1 MERINKYLSAIGVCS
16 RREADR
22 LVEAGR
28 ILVNGELASLGTKVS
43 DEDEIKIDGKLV
55 ASKNTEDV
63 LIAFN
68 KPVGLLCTTAR
79 DQGDNIVDFI
89 NYKTRIYPVGRLDKE
104 SCGLILLT
112 NNGEMMDKLL
122 RSSNH
127 HEKEYIVSVDGKVDD
142 AFLKKMRS
150 GIYLEELDRTTNKC
164 KVEKVDEHTFT
175 IILTQGLN
183 RQIRRMCKA
192 CNRKV
197 TSLKRLRILN
207 INLGDLKTGEY
218 REITGKE
225 KETLYKILDDQLTF
239 DLNAV

>member
-1 MERINKYLSAIGVCS
+1 MERINKYLSALGVCS

-22 LVEAGR
+22 LVEAQR
-28 ILVNGELASLGTKVS
+28 IYVNGKLATLGTKVS
-43 DEDEIKIDGKLV
+43 DLDEIKIDGKPIL
-55 ASKNTEDV
+55 KKEREDIV
-63 LIAFN
+63 IAFN

-142 AFLKKMRS
+142 AFLKKMRQ

-164 KVEKVDEHTFT
+164 KVEKVNDNTFT

-192 CNRKV
+192 CNRRV
-197 TSLKRLRILN
+197 TSLKRIRILN

-225 KETLYKILDDQLTF
+225 KETLYRILED
-239 DLNAV
+239 

>member
-112 NNGEMMDKLL
+112 NNGEMIIMTIP
-122 RSSNH
+122 
-127 HEKEYIVSVDGKVDD
+127 E
-142 AFLKKMRS
+142 LK
-150 GIYLEELDRTTNKC
+150 
-164 KVEKVDEHTFT
+164 
-175 IILTQGLN
+175 
-183 RQIRRMCKA
+183 
-192 CNRKV
+192 
-197 TSLKRLRILN
+197 
-207 INLGDLKTGEY
+207 
-218 REITGKE
+218 
-225 KETLYKILDDQLTF
+225 
-239 DLNAV
+239 

>member
-1 MERINKYLSAIGVCS
+1 MERINKYLSALGVCS

-22 LVEAGR
+22 LVEAQR
-28 ILVNGELASLGTKVS
+28 IYVNGKLATLGTKVS
-43 DEDEIKIDGKLV
+43 DQDEIKIDGKPIL
-55 ASKNTEDV
+55 KKEREDIV
-63 LIAFN
+63 IAFN

-127 HEKEYIVSVDGKVDD
+127 HEKEYIVSIDGKVDD
-142 AFLKKMRS
+142 AFLKKMRQ

-164 KVEKVDEHTFT
+164 KVEKVNDNTFT

-192 CNRKV
+192 CNRRV
-197 TSLKRLRILN
+197 TSLKRIRILN

-225 KETLYKILDDQLTF
+225 KETLYRILED
-239 DLNAV
+239 

>member
-1 MERINKYLSAIGVCS
+1 MERINKYLSALGVCS

-22 LVEAGR
+22 LVKAQR
-28 ILVNGELASLGTKVS
+28 IYVNGKLATLGTKVS
-43 DEDEIKIDGKLV
+43 DLDEIKIDGKPIP
-55 ASKNTEDV
+55 KKEREDIV
-63 LIAFN
+63 IAFN

-79 DQGDNIVDFI
+79 NQGDNIVDFI

-142 AFLKKMRS
+142 AFLKKMRQ

-164 KVEKVDEHTFT
+164 KVEKVNDNTFT

-192 CNRKV
+192 CNRRV
-197 TSLKRLRILN
+197 TSLKRIRILN

-225 KETLYKILDDQLTF
+225 KETLYRILED
-239 DLNAV
+239 

>member
-1 MERINKYLSAIGVCS
+1 MERINKYLSALGVCS

-22 LVEAGR
+22 LVEAQR
-28 ILVNGELASLGTKVS
+28 IYVNGKLATLGTKVS
-43 DEDEIKIDGKLV
+43 DQDEIKIDGKPIL
-55 ASKNTEDV
+55 KKEREDIV
-63 LIAFN
+63 IAFN

-127 HEKEYIVSVDGKVDD
+127 HEKEYIVSIDGKVDD
-142 AFLKKMRS
+142 TFLKKMRQ

-164 KVEKVDEHTFT
+164 KVEKVNDNTFT

-192 CNRKV
+192 CNRRV
-197 TSLKRLRILN
+197 TSLKRIRILN

-225 KETLYKILDDQLTF
+225 KETLYRILED
-239 DLNAV
+239 

>member
-142 AFLKKMRS
+142 AFLKKMSS

-225 KETLYKILDDQLTF
+225 KETLYKILDD
-239 DLNAV
+239 

>member
-1 MERINKYLSAIGVCS
+1 MERINKYLSALGVCS

-22 LVEAGR
+22 LVEAQR
-28 ILVNGELASLGTKVS
+28 IYVNGKLATLGTKVS
-43 DEDEIKIDGKLV
+43 DQDEIKIDGKPIL
-55 ASKNTEDV
+55 KKEREDIV
-63 LIAFN
+63 IAFN

-142 AFLKKMRS
+142 AFLKKMRQ

-164 KVEKVDEHTFT
+164 KVEKVNDNTFT

-192 CNRKV
+192 CNRRV
-197 TSLKRLRILN
+197 TSLKRIRILN

-225 KETLYKILDDQLTF
+225 KETLYRILED
-239 DLNAV
+239 